1 MRVAV
6 LGPLCLT
13 DTADREIEVGG
24 PRLRMLLVRLAL
36 EANRIVPVEALIDG
50 LWGAQ
55 PPADATNALQSL
67 VSRLRKTGLAKRIES
82 FPAGYSLAAT
92 EVDAEQFE
100 RLAAEG
106 SRLLKRNE
114 AANAAEVLRTA
125 LALWRGPAL
134 VDVTEAPFAAAAV
147 ARLAELRLTA
157 LEDRIEAD
165 ILRGHEAD
173 VIVEL
178 YALTRDHPLRER
190 LTALLIRALRTA
202 GRQADALAAYET
214 ARQNLAAELGVD
226 PSPELQQA
234 HLALLRA
241 TPAEIPNNGTRLP
254 AQLTSFVGRQHE
266 MTELE
271 ALLGRDRLVTLVG
284 PGGAGKT
291 RLATEAASRAAN
303 RVWFVHLAGLREAVD
318 VPAALASALGLGD
331 SRVSEKRQVWHPQ
344 TDVTTRLLEALA
356 DRSELVVL
364 DNCEHLVS
372 AVAHLAETLL
382 AACPR
387 LRILATSRE
396 PLTINGETLF
406 PLGPLD
412 LPGENA
418 SAEQAAGSA
427 AVRLFLDRARSV
439 RPGFTVDDGNVG
451 SVVAV
456 CRQLDGLPLA
466 LELAA
471 ARLRSMTV
479 GQVAERLDDRFR
491 LLTGGSRTSLPRHQT
506 LGAVVEWSWGLLAP
520 AERTLASRMS
530 VFANPSTLEAIVAA
544 CAAGDLA
551 ADDVLYVL
559 ASLVEK
565 SFVEAGEGADGVP
578 RYRMLETVKAFAA
591 ARLVDAE
598 RTRTRFIAWVMGMV
612 EEAEPML
619 RGHDQVR
626 WLRFLDAERDNVIE
640 AVRLAVDRDD
650 ADASFRILAAWTWY
664 WLLRQGV
671 FGEAL
676 TEQVLPLARM
686 QLMEHRAPDG
696 PRLLYRMLTVMGG
709 VEQPDPAQIATV
721 LELCHSEQAKAMPLA
736 AMIETVALAMTHE
749 FDGAD
754 VAFRRSL
761 RHPDKWT
768 RAVVAFG
775 GAMAA
780 ENLGD
785 LARAKRWQEA
795 SIRRFRTIGDRWGL
809 AMALNA
815 LAEIRSTGGDIAGAI
830 ELHEEA
836 LRVEVELG
844 PSMDPAMTRSRLAEQ
859 HYRMGDLDEAYRVLV
874 RMAEVSQN
882 QGQRAVTVA
891 IVIRLCAVLRAR
903 GDLAQARARL
913 DTTRNELVD
922 WPDSMNDPLRCW
934 LGVVEARQYTAEGKL
949 AEAWRAAADAVAATD
964 RNAGY
969 LRDAQSVADVAE
981 AMATIAAAA
990 GDLVFAA
997 RLLGASA
1004 AIAGALDVGSP
1015 DNLAVLG
1022 KFGPAEQEVLAE
1034 ARKMTQDE
1042 ATRLIKEGVPVPP
1055 PGTP

>member
-13 DTADREIEVGG
+13 DAADQEIEVGG

-36 EANRIVPVEALIDG
+36 EANRIVPTEALIDG
-50 LWGAQ
+50 LWGTQ

-67 VSRLRKTGLAKRIES
+67 VSRLRKAGLAKRIES
-82 FPAGYSLAAT
+82 YPAGYSLAAT

-114 AANAAEVLRTA
+114 AAKAVDVLTAA

-134 VDVTEAPFAAAAV
+134 VDVAEAPFAAAAV

-157 LEDRIEAD
+157 LEDRVEAD
-165 ILRGHEAD
+165 ILCGREGG
-173 VIVEL
+173 VIAEL
-178 YALTRDHPLRER
+178 YALTREHPLRER
-190 LTALLIRALRTA
+190 LTALLIRALRQT

-214 ARQNLAAELGVD
+214 ARQNLAMELGVD
-226 PSPELQQA
+226 PSPELQEA

-241 TPAEIPNNGTRLP
+241 APAEIPNNGTKLP
-254 AQLTSFVGRQHE
+254 AQLTSFVGRLHE

-271 ALLGRDRLVTLVG
+271 ALLGRDRLITIVG

-291 RLATEAASRAAN
+291 RLATEAAARTAN

-318 VPAALASALGLGD
+318 VPVALASALGLGD
-331 SRVSEKRQVWHPQ
+331 SRLSEKPQVWHPQ
-344 TDVTTRLLEALA
+344 TDVMTRLLEALA
-356 DRSELVVL
+356 DRSELIVL

-382 AACPR
+382 ASCPR

-396 PLTINGETLF
+396 PLTIIGETLV

-412 LPGENA
+412 LPEENA
-418 SAEQAAGSA
+418 SAEQAVRSA
-427 AVRLFLDRARSV
+427 AVQLFLDRARSV
-439 RPGFTVDDGNVG
+439 RPGFTVDETNVG

-506 LGAVVEWSWGLLAP
+506 LGAVVEWSWSLLTA

-530 VFANPSTLEAIVAA
+530 VFACPSTLESVVAVGA
-544 CAAGDLA
+544 DEDLA

-559 ASLVEK
+559 TSLVEK
-565 SFVEAGEGADGVP
+565 SLVEAGEGVDGVP

-591 ARLVDAE
+591 ERLTDTEQAV
-598 RTRTRFIAWVMGMV
+598 TRFTAWVLGMV
-612 EEAEPML
+612 EKAEPML

-626 WLRFLDAERDNVIE
+626 WLPMLDAERDNVIA
-640 AVRLAVDRDD
+640 AVRMAVDRDD
-650 ADASFRILAAWTWY
+650 ADTSFRILAAWTWY

-686 QLMEHRAPDG
+686 HPMEERAPDG
-696 PRLLYRMLTVMGG
+696 ARLLFRMLTVMGG
-709 VEQPDPAQIATV
+709 VEEPDPSQIATV
-721 LELCHSEQAKAMPLA
+721 VELCQSEEAKAMPLA
-736 AMIETVALAMTHE
+736 AMIEIIALAIVQDS
-749 FDGAD
+749 DGAD
-754 VAFRRSL
+754 AAFRRSL
-761 RHPDKWT
+761 RHPNEWA

-775 GAMAA
+775 GAMTA

-785 LARAKRWQEA
+785 VAKARRWHEL
-795 SIRRFRTIGDRWGL
+795 SIRRFRKLGDRWGL

-815 LAEIRSTGGDIAGAI
+815 MADIRSADGDVAAAI

-844 PSMDPAMTRSRLAEQ
+844 SSTDPAMTTARLAEQ
-859 HYRMGDLDEAYRVLV
+859 HYRMGDLDKAHRMLV
-874 RMAEVSQN
+874 RTAATSQGE
-882 QGQRAVTVA
+882 GQRAVTVA
-891 IVIRLCAVLRAR
+891 ILIRLSTVLRAR
-903 GDLAQARARL
+903 GDIAEARARL
-913 DTTRNELVD
+913 DEARREMLD
-922 WPDSMNDPLRCW
+922 WPESMNDPLKCW
-934 LGVVEARQYTAEGKL
+934 VEIAEAHQRMAEGDLDK
-949 AEAWRAAADAVAATD
+949 AWAAAAVADMAT
-964 RNAGY
+964 RRSAGY

-981 AMATIAAAA
+981 TMAKIAAAS
-990 GDLVFAA
+990 GDLTLAA

-1004 AIAGALDVGSP
+1004 VIAGTLDVGSP
-1015 DNLAVLG
+1015 DNRAILDG
-1022 KFGPAEQEVLAE
+1022 FGPAEREVLAA
-1034 ARKMTQDE
+1034 ARKMTADE
-1042 ATRLIKEGVPVPP
+1042 ATELLRKGVPAPP
-1055 PGTP
+1055 AETP